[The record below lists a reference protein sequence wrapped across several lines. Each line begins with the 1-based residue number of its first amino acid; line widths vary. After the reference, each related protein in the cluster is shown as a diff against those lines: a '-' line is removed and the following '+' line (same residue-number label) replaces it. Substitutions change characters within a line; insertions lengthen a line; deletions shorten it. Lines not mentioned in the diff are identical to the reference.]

1 MKGRFYI
8 MEETKKTSKVKVA
21 LVITGVFAAGYTI
34 GYFKGALNMV
44 EFIASQS
51 KNVVE
56 SVV

>member
-1 MKGRFYI
+1 